1 MSVRKRGRR
10 KISCNNE
17 TYIWYIELDYDSPFH
32 ILNIVSEDKS
42 LIIACPLNM
51 KIAYVISKG
60 KRFQNN
66 KINGRWNRY
75 SLPFQVPEI
84 ITPKFVSELIL
95 WSTQGSNAIKIQWDG
110 ERIPV

>member
-66 KINGRWNRY
+66 KTNGRWKRY